1 MFYPANTSGL
11 PWATA
16 VHPAS
21 GSPTLANAFPFT
33 NTDSLPLEI
42 DAEWVKLDLPKEFI
56 TIKTHLEEFQVKQI
70 KILKMLGFALTE
82 NKRYYN
88 KFRLLEMQSEI
99 RKRIMEIGRAHV

>member
-42 DAEWVKLDLPKEFI
+42 DAEWVLQGGFPGPGFRCGVELSPCLAAAMPL
-56 TIKTHLEEFQVKQI
+56 IKTSLLPAA
-70 KILKMLGFALTE
+70 ILYPLQCG
-82 NKRYYN
+82 
-88 KFRLLEMQSEI
+88 I
-99 RKRIMEIGRAHV
+99 P